1 MAEIKSLEQKRAKL
15 AWEFVHDQLAKKDK
29 GTQKEFKSAI
39 RKLPTMILTSGLGQ
53 TIAFHLA
60 KGKDKPHYEVIKNVV
75 AAIYELTKI
84 SDIETPEKLME
95 KITSTDHETY
105 ILLSKET
112 LKYATWLKRFAEAE
126 LEG

>member
-1 MAEIKSLEQKRAKL
+1 MAKIESLEQKRAKL
-15 AWEFVHDQLAKKDK
+15 AWEFVQGLKDK
-29 GTQKEFKSAI
+29 RKDKQKDFKSVI
-39 RKLPTMILTSGLGQ
+39 RKLPAMILTSGYGQ

-60 KGKDKPHYEVIKNVV
+60 KGKDKPHYAIIKNVV